1 MVVQRFNGV
10 ALKTIV
16 SKRNTGNH
24 RIRKVGKKMDTFEK
38 VEKLREKA
46 NVTFEEAKAALEEAN
61 GDLLDAMILLEK
73 QGKAETRKETY
84 STKESRELVVVDQPE
99 EKKGKKRGN
108 AFTDKLKALWHK
120 SCENYFV
127 VERGEDTIINIPIW
141 VFIIIL
147 ALTWHVT
154 LIIMVVALFFG
165 CRYGF
170 KGADEMK
177 FANDVCDK
185 VSEAADKVKEEYN
198 KL

>member
-1 MVVQRFNGV
+1 
-10 ALKTIV
+10 
-16 SKRNTGNH
+16 
-24 RIRKVGKKMDTFEK
+24 MDNFEK

-73 QGKAETRKETY
+73 QGKAESQRESY
-84 STKESRELVVVDQPE
+84 STKDEPSSLMIVDEP
-99 EKKGKKRGN
+99 EKKEKKRGN

-127 VERGEDTIINIPIW
+127 VERNEEKIINIPIW

-147 ALTWHVT
+147 IFTWHVT
-154 LIIMVVALFFG
+154 LIAMVIALFVG
-165 CRYGF
+165 CRYSF
-170 KGADEMK
+170 QGADDMK
-177 FANDVCDK
+177 IANDVCDK
-185 VSEAADKVKEEYN
+185 VSEAADKVKEEYK